1 MGDQNADV
9 LARWAETMRRGD
21 LAEELWDEDL
31 EIVNAEGWV
40 VEATYRGYD
49 GLRRWWGD
57 LAEAFADFTME
68 VEEITPLDG
77 ERFLTV
83 QRFVGHFRATGIP
96 IDAQWA
102 SVVTV
107 RAGRI
112 VQAVGYLTK
121 GRALSEIA
129 GWSDAAQPKVEP

>member
-1 MGDQNADV
+1 MGERDV
-9 LARWAETMRRGD
+9 GVVARWAEAIRHGD
-21 LAEELWDEDL
+21 LAEELWDPDL

-40 VEATYRGYD
+40 VEATYRGHD
-49 GLRRWWGD
+49 GLRSWWGD
-57 LAEAFADFTME
+57 IAEAFSDFAME
-68 VEEITPLDG
+68 VEEIMPLDN

-96 IDAQWA
+96 FDARWA
-102 SVVTV
+102 SVLTV

-121 GRALSEIA
+121 GRALKALKGGSGET
-129 GWSDAAQPKVEP
+129 